1 MKPEEVK
8 SRRKALG
15 LTQVQ
20 LAVMV
25 GVSLFS
31 IRLWES
37 GGGSPNP
44 ENLVKLKNALG
55 VKE

>member
-8 SRRKALG
+8 ARRKALG
-15 LTQVQ
+15 FTQVQ
-20 LAVMV
+20 LAVAV

-31 IRLWES
+31 IRLWEN

-44 ENLVKLKNALG
+44 ENLAKLKAVLV